1 MRRAF
6 TLIELLVVIAIIAIL
21 AALLFPVFS
30 QAKESA
36 KKSSCLSNVRQIG
49 LAAFLYLSDSDGL
62 YPETKPFTANPDVDD
77 ASGGYED
84 PDLGSVFDLIYPYI
98 GSGNR
103 APGQNLSRAQIFSC
117 PDDTDPIG
125 RACLQSDPD
134 APDVTSY
141 LVNGYFV
148 FGLNE
153 SGVDRPSN
161 TIFLAERRGQSPE
174 FTPYC
179 DYIYRPWWNA
189 GNTEAPEDEMAQTDG
204 AIATTRHLDHSNY
217 AFADGHGKAMAFT
230 QTYSPPAIN
239 LHAVK
244 QP

>member
-36 KKSSCLSNVRQIG
+36 KASGCLSNIQQIG
-49 LAAFLYLSDSDGL
+49 MAVQMYLGDSDGT
-62 YPETKPFTANPDVDD
+62 YPQTKPYASDPAVQDS
-77 ASGGYED
+77 SGGDEE
-84 PDLGSVFDLIYPYI
+84 PDQGSVFDLIFPYM
-98 GSGNR
+98 GSGSR
-103 APGQNLSRAQIFSC
+103 AQGQNLSRAQVFSC
-117 PDDTDPIG
+117 PDDADPFG
-125 RACLQSDPD
+125 KSCVLADPD

-141 LVNGYFV
+141 LMNGYFV

-161 TIFLAERRGQSPE
+161 TILLAERRSQTPD
-174 FTPYC
+174 FTPFC

-189 GNTEAPEDEMAQTDG
+189 GNSQAPEDEMSQIGG
-204 AIATTRHLDHSNY
+204 AIATTRHHNLSNY
-217 AFADGHGKAMAFT
+217 AFVDGHAKAMPFT
-230 QTYSPPAIN
+230 QTYSPPTID
-239 LHAVK
+239 LHLVK